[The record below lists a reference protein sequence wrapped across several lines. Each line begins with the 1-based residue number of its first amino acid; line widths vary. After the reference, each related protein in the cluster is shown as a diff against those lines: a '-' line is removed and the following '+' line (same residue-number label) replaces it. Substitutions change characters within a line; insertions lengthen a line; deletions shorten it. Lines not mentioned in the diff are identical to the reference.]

1 MTEKAIEEITAVALL
16 GLGEAG
22 TAISRGLAEHWRGDS
37 GTRRI
42 LAVDTAQ
49 KDNVRGPAITE
60 RAHEIGV
67 EIGDRYTKAL
77 GAANVVISVVTGTD
91 AKDAAEAAREYLKP
105 GTLYLDVNTLTGKQ
119 KADIAA
125 RVEAAGV
132 HYVDIAAMG
141 GFSTYGYRAPFV
153 LSGPMAERAV
163 AWMKP
168 LGFDVTVMSDRAG
181 DSSSVKI
188 IRSIMVKGLEALG
201 VECMVAAH
209 RAGLTEEVLAC
220 FADIDDRTFP
230 GMVKSL
236 TASHTNHAKRRM
248 EEVDKV
254 MENLAELGMEPIMSS
269 ATRRSHA
276 RTVDAEIQPADGINP
291 SFEDAVK
298 LLSVKVVKGLKEE

>member
-1 MTEKAIEEITAVALL
+1 MMMVNPSNDITTVAIL

-22 TAISRGLAEHWRGDS
+22 TAISRGLAEHWRAGDE
-37 GTRRI
+37 THRI
-42 LAVDTAQ
+42 LAVDIAQ

-60 RAHEIGV
+60 RAREIGI
-67 EIGDRYTKAL
+67 EIDDRYTEAL
-77 GAANVVISVVTGTD
+77 GTVDLLISVVTGTD
-91 AKDAAEAAREYLKP
+91 AKGAAEAACEQLKP

-119 KADIAA
+119 KAEIAV
-125 RVEAAGV
+125 RVEAAGL

-153 LSGPMAERAV
+153 LSGPMAERAA

-168 LGFDVTVMSDRAG
+168 LGFDVSVMSDRAG

-209 RAGLTEEVLAC
+209 RAGLTNEVLAC

-254 MENLAELGMEPIMSS
+254 MENLAELGMEPIMSL

-276 RTVDAEIQPADGINP
+276 RTVNAEVQPADGINP
-291 SFEDAVK
+291 AFEEAVK
-298 LLSVKVVKGLKEE
+298 LLSEKVVKGIK

>member
-1 MTEKAIEEITAVALL
+1 MTEKGTDTVALL

-22 TAISRGLAEHWRGDS
+22 TAIARGLAEHWRGGDPA
-37 GTRRI
+37 RRI
-42 LAVDTAQ
+42 LAVDIAQ

-60 RAHEIGV
+60 RAREIGV
-67 EIGDRYTKAL
+67 EIDDRYTEAL
-77 GAANVVISVVTGTD
+77 GAAGFVISVVTGVE
-91 AKDAAEAAREYLKP
+91 AGNAAESAARVLRP
-105 GTLYLDVNTLTGKQ
+105 GTIYCDVNTLTGKQ

-125 RVEAAGV
+125 HVEAAGI

-141 GFSTYGYRAPFV
+141 GFSTYGHRAPFV
-153 LSGPMAERAV
+153 LSGPAAERAA
-163 AWMKP
+163 AWMRP
-168 LGFDVTVMSDRAG
+168 LGFDVSVMSGRAG

-220 FADIDDRTFP
+220 FADIDDRTFA
-230 GMVKSL
+230 GMVTSL

-276 RTVDAEIQPADGINP
+276 RTVEAGIQSADGVNP
-291 SFEDAVK
+291 SFEDAVTV
-298 LLSVKVVKGLKEE
+298 LSEKVVKGLQSD